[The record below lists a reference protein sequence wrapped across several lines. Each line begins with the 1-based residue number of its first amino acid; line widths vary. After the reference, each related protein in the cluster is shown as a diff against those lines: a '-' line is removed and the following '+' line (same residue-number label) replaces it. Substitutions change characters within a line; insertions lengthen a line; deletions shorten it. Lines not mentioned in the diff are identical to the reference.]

1 MIPLKI
7 LYCCCVHLF
16 WCCPDFSLN
25 GIKTGDIL
33 LCFNPYICFMSYSPS
48 KHHVDDV

>member
-16 WCCPDFSLN
+16 WCCPDFGLN

-33 LCFNPYICFMSYSPS
+33 LCFNP
-48 KHHVDDV
+48 